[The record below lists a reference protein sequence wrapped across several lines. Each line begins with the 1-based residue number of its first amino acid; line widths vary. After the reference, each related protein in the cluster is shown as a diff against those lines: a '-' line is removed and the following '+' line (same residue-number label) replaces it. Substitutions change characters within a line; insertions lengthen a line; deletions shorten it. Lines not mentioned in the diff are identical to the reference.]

1 MFFPLQSVHQQLLHP
16 SPHFPYDFLDEETVA
31 VGFAHPLPLELCM
44 CGSVYEARSICVAR
58 SIGACGMWSVCMAR
72 LVSNVVPW
80 QTIGWHI
87 RIDHMAHIYVTYYVH
102 TIWGTC
108 PML

>member
-1 MFFPLQSVHQQLLHP
+1 MPQVPVTRRMWS
-16 SPHFPYDFLDEETVA
+16 S
-31 VGFAHPLPLELCM
+31 LPLELCM
-44 CGSVYEARSICVAR
+44 CGSVYEARSIYVAR

-102 TIWGTC
+102 TIWGIC